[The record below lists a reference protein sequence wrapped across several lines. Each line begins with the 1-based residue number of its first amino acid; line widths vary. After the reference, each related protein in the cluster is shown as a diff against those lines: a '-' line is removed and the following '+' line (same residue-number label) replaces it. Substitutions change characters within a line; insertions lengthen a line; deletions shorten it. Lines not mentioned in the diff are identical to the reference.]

1 MSQGD
6 EHEEF
11 EGDDRQYSSP
21 DSRVG
26 WSSSTAPAA
35 SSRNG
40 CRPRRY
46 SRCRHG
52 ISCGTT
58 IGVRSGTP
66 TSGRSR
72 RPQLLSLHDDLAE
85 IVDSNRQDGDKA
97 KPAALVDAYPGLG
110 KSTAVCEFGRGYYL
124 EQIALRGE
132 TTPDGHH
139 RVPLI
144 YIDLTGNTRIR
155 GLNAAICRR
164 SDPRPA
170 ATLR

>member
-1 MSQGD
+1 MKNSKGMT
-6 EHEEF
+6 
-11 EGDDRQYSSP
+11 GSTPSP

-40 CRPRRY
+40 CRPRRLALPTWDLVRY
-46 SRCRHG
+46 NDRRAVWHAN
-52 ISCGTT
+52 
-58 IGVRSGTP
+58 IGPIKT
-66 TSGRSR
+66 
-72 RPQLLSLHDDLAE
+72 PQLLSLHDDLAE

-132 TTPDGHH
+132 TTPDGHR

-155 GLNAAICRR
+155 GPNAAICRR